1 MVPVSDCWQGWFPL
15 PRLLGYLF
23 LASPTNLL
31 GTSSQAHQLVRTLK
45 VKWRWDSR
53 LKVYWT
59 VQNADCS
66 LTADHCFH
74 GSKAMGL
81 LLSCSHLH
89 GENNGLQQS
98 AVCTD
103 WKVYMGCGMPEIAIE
118 IMGLNTND
126 QDDGIDEN
134 YWEPSGQNP
143 RTLSIP
149 KPGSKHTM

>member
-1 MVPVSDCWQGWFPL
+1 
-15 PRLLGYLF
+15 
-23 LASPTNLL
+23 
-31 GTSSQAHQLVRTLK
+31 
-45 VKWRWDSR
+45 
-53 LKVYWT
+53 
-59 VQNADCS
+59 
-66 LTADHCFH
+66 
-74 GSKAMGL
+74 MGL
-81 LLSCSHLH
+81 LLSCSHWH

-103 WKVYMGCGMPEIAIE
+103 WKVYMGCGMPKIAIE

-149 KPGSKHTM
+149 KRGSKHTM